1 MRQAA
6 PVLAQSEGP
15 KSGAQTSGEQSSGK
29 KSVYLGGQ
37 KGEQGPVVH
46 LAAKGGQQNLNWVNR
61 YSQQAKGSDY
71 PLLLRTF

>member
-15 KSGAQTSGEQSSGK
+15 NSGAQTSGEQRCGK

-37 KGEQGPVVH
+37 KGEQGPAVH

-61 YSQQAKGSDY
+61 TGPVGQRK
-71 PLLLRTF
+71 